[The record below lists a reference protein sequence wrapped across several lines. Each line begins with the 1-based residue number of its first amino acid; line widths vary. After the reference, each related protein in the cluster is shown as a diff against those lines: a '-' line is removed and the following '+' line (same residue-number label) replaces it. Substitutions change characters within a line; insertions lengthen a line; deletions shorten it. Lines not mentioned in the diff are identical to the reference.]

1 MNIEAAPKSPAI
13 PEVFFY
19 FKLILW
25 LYRQPLY
32 RILTFFF
39 LQVAHYLEILLESE
53 LNLENRYERFRDKED
68 RFNRTL
74 MHYAVEHGFLDVTKT
89 LAKKCPLLLALQTT
103 EQIEPK
109 KIKCLLPV
117 EVALLT
123 EKDDVASYLIRM
135 MWHPIWSGW
144 CGMKG
149 THRNYLPA
157 KSTKLEFH

>member
-1 MNIEAAPKSPAI
+1 M
-13 PEVFFY
+13 
-19 FKLILW
+19 
-25 LYRQPLY
+25 
-32 RILTFFF
+32 
-39 LQVAHYLEILLESE
+39 QVSQCLEILLESE

-117 EVALLT
+117 EVALLA

-135 MWHPIWSGW
+135 MWHERY
-144 CGMKG
+144 
-149 THRNYLPA
+149 TQ
-157 KSTKLEFH
+157 KLFAS

>member
-1 MNIEAAPKSPAI
+1 MTIQTTS
-13 PEVFFY
+13 
-19 FKLILW
+19 
-25 LYRQPLY
+25 
-32 RILTFFF
+32 ILTFFF
-39 LQVAHYLEILLESE
+39 LQVSQCLEILLESE

-117 EVALLT
+117 EVALLA

-135 MWHPIWSGW
+135 MWHERYIQ
-144 CGMKG
+144 
-149 THRNYLPA
+149 
-157 KSTKLEFH
+157 KLFASWKYQIRISLVHKVSATWNKFLV